1 MAGTKTR
8 TASVSVFAAAVL
20 VALKLVTGLVIG
32 SLGLVSA
39 GIESSGDLVAAILTL
54 VAIRIGGRPAD
65 ADHPYGHAR
74 AENLAALG
82 EAAILY
88 GGAGFIV
95 LRAIE
100 QLTSA
105 APPELHPSGIVF
117 AVIGIAIVIDVSRT
131 VVSYRSARVY
141 RSAALRSNAFH
152 FGGDLLG
159 TVAVLIGLLFAR
171 SGYGHADAIAA
182 LVVAAIIA
190 AAATRLTLEN
200 VRSLMDQA
208 LPESEAIVRRAIE
221 GLKAPVAVEL
231 TRLREAGGQ
240 HFVELVATVPPA
252 AAVSEAHILSD
263 AIEQAVEQALPGS
276 DVIVHV
282 EPARSDADLHE
293 RVLGAALSVGS
304 VREVHNLAVV
314 DLGDGLEASLHLK
327 FPADV
332 ALTEA
337 HAVATRVEGAIRDA
351 APEILRVHTH
361 LEPIKQAIT
370 GSGQNLDDDDL
381 LDADE
386 QEIRRILLDETPPP
400 RQLHVFRT
408 AHGLVVHATLVV
420 ADATLQEAH
429 SRATE
434 LEGRI
439 RATDAHIH
447 DIVIHTE
454 P

>member
-1 MAGTKTR
+1 
-8 TASVSVFAAAVL
+8 
-20 VALKLVTGLVIG
+20 
-32 SLGLVSA
+32 
-39 GIESSGDLVAAILTL
+39 
-54 VAIRIGGRPAD
+54 
-65 ADHPYGHAR
+65 
-74 AENLAALG
+74 
-82 EAAILY
+82 
-88 GGAGFIV
+88 
-95 LRAIE
+95 
-100 QLTSA
+100 
-105 APPELHPSGIVF
+105 VF

-171 SGYGHADAIAA
+171 SGYGRADAIAA

-221 GLKAPVAVEL
+221 GLNVPVAVEL

-337 HAVATRVEGAIRDA
+337 HADATRVESAIRDA
-351 APEILRVHTH
+351 APEILAVHTH
-361 LEPIKQAIT
+361 LEPIKEAIT

-381 LDADE
+381 LDAGE

-420 ADATLQEAH
+420 GDATLQEAH